1 MSGQLDYGYE
11 HRAALDGAP
20 EHAVNY
26 DRLSY
31 INPLSM
37 QVSTLTVG
45 GTAADGNYVF
55 TATNPDGIAASV
67 TVQRTA
73 GVPATNTDIA
83 TALKNAINASSS
95 FIGIA
100 SATSASAVVTV
111 TFKRP
116 LVYTLTTA
124 APGTGTLVAANT
136 TTAGGS
142 YLAVGRFVK
151 KGTGDRDLTPVVTG
165 TAIGTIVGVAL
176 RTGQII
182 NGGDFGLTYDSYRPG
197 DDVAVG
203 RSERVW
209 MKVFESVTPAST
221 PYIWIDH
228 TDTSVPVGALVA
240 AANGGKAID
249 ASTICRFLSTAASG
263 ANALVEVFKGV

>member
-1 MSGQLDYGYE
+1 MSGQLDYSYE
-11 HRAALDGAP
+11 HRGALDGAP

-26 DRLSY
+26 DRLSFL
-31 INPLSM
+31 NPLSM

-45 GTAADGNYVF
+45 GTATDGDYVF
-55 TATNPDGIAASV
+55 TATNHDGVAASV
-67 TVQRTA
+67 TVTRSTT
-73 GVPATNTDIA
+73 PATNTDLA
-83 TALKNAINASSS
+83 TAIKNAINASSS

-100 SATSASAVVTV
+100 SATSASVVVTV
-111 TFKRP
+111 TFKRSM
-116 LVYTLTTA
+116 VYTLTTA
-124 APGTGTLVAANT
+124 APGIGTLVAANT
-136 TTAGGS
+136 TAAGGS

-151 KGTGDRDLTPVVTG
+151 KGAGDRDLTPVVTG
-165 TAIGTIVGVAL
+165 TTIAQIMGVAL

-209 MKVFESVTPAST
+209 CKAFEATTPTST

-228 TDTSVPVGALVA
+228 TDTSVPVGGLVV

-249 ASTICRFLSTAASG
+249 ASTICRILTTTAAGS
-263 ANALVEVFKGV
+263 NALVEIFKGV

>member
-1 MSGQLDYGYE
+1 MSGQLDYSYN

-26 DRLSY
+26 DRLSF

-45 GTAADGNYVF
+45 GTATDGNYVF

-67 TVQRTA
+67 TVLRATT
-73 GVPATNTDIA
+73 PATNTDLA
-83 TALKNAINASSS
+83 TAIKNAINASSS

-100 SATSASAVVTV
+100 SATSAAAVVTV

-116 LVYTLTTA
+116 LVYTLTTS
-124 APGTGTLVAANT
+124 APAPGTLVAANT
-136 TTAGGS
+136 TAAGGS
-142 YLAVGRFVK
+142 YIAVGRFVK

-165 TAIGTIVGVAL
+165 TTIAQIVGVAL

-182 NGGDFGLTYDSYRPG
+182 NGGEFGLVYDSYQPG

-209 MKVFESVTPAST
+209 CKVFEAVTPTST

-249 ASTICRFLSTAASG
+249 ASTICRILTTTAAG
-263 ANALVEVFKGV
+263 GNALVEIFKGV